1 MAEAQQAAQ
10 ELDPTDVVDSRQGSL
25 SSRRPK
31 TPRCEGG
38 QSPAPSPNARSRKM
52 RKGSQDEALE
62 EEGKAVSLLYLARPH

>member
-1 MAEAQQAAQ
+1 MAEAQEAA
-10 ELDPTDVVDSRQGSL
+10 EESDPTDLIGSRQGSL

-62 EEGKAVSLLYLARPH
+62 EEGRAVG